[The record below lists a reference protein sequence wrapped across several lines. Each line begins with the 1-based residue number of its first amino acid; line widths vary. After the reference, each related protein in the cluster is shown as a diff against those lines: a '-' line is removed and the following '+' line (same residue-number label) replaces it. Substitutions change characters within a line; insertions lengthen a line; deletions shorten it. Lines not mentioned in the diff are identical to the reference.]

1 MNWLFQ
7 AYQPIEDPV
16 EDHWDSDEIVNCQ
29 YGQYANNTVPKQ
41 SNNEV
46 LSLASQIEAIS
57 NEIAILQVKNKNEQT
72 WFLWF
77 FPLEFIFYLLR
88 VSKES

>member
-16 EDHWDSDEIVNCQ
+16 DDHWDSDEIVTCP
-29 YGQYANNTVPKQ
+29 YGYANNTGTHPKQ

-57 NEIAILQVKNKNEQT
+57 NEIAILQVRILIVNKNHQA
-72 WFLWF
+72 WFL
-77 FPLEFIFYLLR
+77 
-88 VSKES
+88 